1 MSARASRTAST
12 SPSTSAAAAWNA
24 KWCARRSSI
33 QKLDSARLYNRLMTS
48 DVPEFTVSR
57 TANPASDDARL
68 AILADPGFGKY
79 HTDHMVSIDYTD
91 GQGWHN
97 AQVCAYG
104 PIELDPSAIV
114 LHYAQE
120 IFEGLKAYR
129 WADGSIVS
137 FRADAN
143 AARMRSSARRIAI
156 PELPDALF
164 IESLRQ
170 LIAVDSDWVP
180 PAGGEESLYLRPFVF
195 ATEPGLGVRP
205 ARQYRYLVIGS
216 PAGAYFKNGIKPVT
230 VWISTDYVRASPGG
244 TGAAK
249 FGGNYAA
256 SLVAQ
261 AEAAEHGCEQ
271 VVWLDAVERRYIE
284 EMGGMNLFFVF
295 GSGGSARLVTPELSG
310 SLLPGITR
318 DSLLQLATDAG
329 FAIEERKI
337 DIDEWQKK
345 SAAGEITEVFAC
357 GTAAVIAPI
366 SHVKYGESEFTIGD
380 GESGEVTMALRDTL
394 TGIQRGTFADTHG
407 WMSRLG

>member
-1 MSARASRTAST
+1 
-12 SPSTSAAAAWNA
+12 
-24 KWCARRSSI
+24 
-33 QKLDSARLYNRLMTS
+33 MTS
-48 DVPEFTVSR
+48 GSLEFTVSR
-57 TANPASDDARL
+57 SAKPATDAERET
-68 AILADPGFGKY
+68 ILAEPGFGKY
-79 HTDHMVSIDYTD
+79 FTDHMVSIDYED

-97 AQVCAYG
+97 ARVIPYG

-137 FRADAN
+137 FRAESN
-143 AARMRSSARRIAI
+143 AARLRSSARRLAI
-156 PELPDALF
+156 PELPEELF
-164 IESLRQ
+164 MGSLRQ
-170 LIAVDSDWVP
+170 LIAVDNAWVP
-180 PAGGEESLYLRPFVF
+180 AAGGEEALYLRPFVI

-205 ARQYRYLVIGS
+205 SKRYRYLLIAS
-216 PAGAYFKNGIKPVT
+216 PAGAYFKGGINPVT
-230 VWISTDYVRASPGG
+230 VWISTEYVRASPGG

-256 SLVAQ
+256 SLLAQ
-261 AEAAEHGCEQ
+261 AEAAENGCEQ
-271 VVWLDAVERRYIE
+271 VVWLDGVERRFVE

-318 DSLLQLATDAG
+318 NSLLQLAVDAG
-329 FAIEERKI
+329 FSVEERKI

-345 SAAGEITEVFAC
+345 AAAGEITEVFAC
-357 GTAAVIAPI
+357 GTAAVITPV
-366 SHVKYGESEFTIGD
+366 SQVKYGDADFTVAD
-380 GESGEVTMALRDTL
+380 GQPGEVTMALRDTL

-407 WMSRLG
+407 WMARLG